1 MSPRRKQQWS
11 SLAILAI
18 GLLVGPVGILAQTL
32 DAVCLSTFNWV
43 RRYAL
48 AWVFHSQITVP
59 IARWTIAWACYSI
72 PGRRMQWWRYVEILS
87 RHAMF

>member
-59 IARWTIAWACYSI
+59 IARWTIAWA
-72 PGRRMQWWRYVEILS
+72 RAHVLLQHTWEA
-87 RHAMF
+87 HAMVAVC